1 MALSGHLTAFNTLRS
16 KNDKFHLMSKKDD
29 FELSYILLYFS
40 LLVFELVSN
49 SKNYFGLEEHLKSF
63 QTSMM

>member
-1 MALSGHLTAFNTLRS
+1 
-16 KNDKFHLMSKKDD
+16 MSKKDD